1 MDFRI
6 PNLLKDSVMTQEVS
20 NTSLTRFNDEF
31 GAPSERAATKVRPFL
46 NSYVKEFIKNSPFAV
61 MSTSGAGGKCDAS
74 PKGGMPGFIKILDD
88 THLLLPDVAG
98 NKLFQSYAN
107 LDSNPNVG
115 ILFFIPGLDDTVRVN
130 GSASIISKEE
140 MEAQN
145 VSLQLYETDE
155 NSKHLQGIVIEV
167 QESYGHCPRAFK
179 FSKFWDVDTISKN
192 RDNRPIPARLDQF
205 SSK

>member
-1 MDFRI
+1 MA
-6 PNLLKDSVMTQEVS
+6 QEVG
-20 NTSLTRFNDEF
+20 NTFQTRFNEEF
-31 GAPSERAATKVRPFL
+31 GSPSERAATKVRPFL
-46 NSYVKEFIKNSPFAV
+46 NSYVKEFINNSPFAV
-61 MSTSGAGGKCDAS
+61 MATSGENGKCDAS

-98 NKLFQSYAN
+98 NKLFQSYSN
-107 LDSNPNVG
+107 LDNNPNVG

-140 MEAQN
+140 LEAQN

-155 NSKHLQGIVIEV
+155 NSKHLQGIIIEV

-179 FSKFWDVDTISKN
+179 FSKFWDVETINTN
-192 RDNRPIPARLDQF
+192 RSNRPISDRLDQF
-205 SSK
+205 SSN

>member
-1 MDFRI
+1 M
-6 PNLLKDSVMTQEVS
+6 SQEVG
-20 NTSLTRFNDEF
+20 NTFQTRFNEEF
-31 GAPSERAATKVRPFL
+31 GSPSERVATKVRPFL

-61 MSTSGAGGKCDAS
+61 MATSGENGKCDAS

-98 NKLFQSYAN
+98 NKLFQSYSN
-107 LDSNPNVG
+107 LDNNPNVG

-140 MEAQN
+140 LEAQN

-155 NSKHLQGIVIEV
+155 NSKHLQGIIIEV

-179 FSKFWDVDTISKN
+179 FSKFWDVETINTN
-192 RDNRPIPARLDQF
+192 RANRPISDRLDQF
-205 SSK
+205 SSN

>member
-1 MDFRI
+1 MAQD
-6 PNLLKDSVMTQEVS
+6 VG
-20 NTSLTRFNDEF
+20 NTFLTMFNEEF
-31 GAPSERAATKVRPFL
+31 GSASERAATKVRPFL

-61 MSTSGAGGKCDAS
+61 MATSGENGKCDAS

-98 NKLFQSYAN
+98 NKLFQSYSN
-107 LDSNPNVG
+107 LDNNPNVG

-140 MEAQN
+140 LEAQN

-155 NSKHLQGIVIEV
+155 NSKHLQGIIIEV

-179 FSKFWDVDTISKN
+179 FSKFWDVETINTN
-192 RDNRPIPARLDQF
+192 RSNRPISDRLDQF
-205 SSK
+205 SSN

>member
-1 MDFRI
+1 MA
-6 PNLLKDSVMTQEVS
+6 QEVG
-20 NTSLTRFNDEF
+20 NTFQTRFNEEF
-31 GAPSERAATKVRPFL
+31 GYPSERAATKVRPFL

-61 MSTSGAGGKCDAS
+61 MATSGENGKCDAS

-98 NKLFQSYAN
+98 NKLFQSYSN
-107 LDSNPNVG
+107 LDNNPNVG

-140 MEAQN
+140 LEAQN

-155 NSKHLQGIVIEV
+155 NSKHLQGIIIEV

-179 FSKFWDVDTISKN
+179 FSKFWDVETINTN
-192 RDNRPIPARLDQF
+192 RSNRPISDRLDQF
-205 SSK
+205 SSN

>member
-1 MDFRI
+1 
-6 PNLLKDSVMTQEVS
+6 MTQKVE
-20 NTSLTRFNDEF
+20 NNSLTRFNKEF

-46 NSYVKEFIKNSPFAV
+46 NSYVKEFIKHSPFAV
-61 MSTSGAGGKCDAS
+61 MATSGKNGECDAS

-98 NKLFQSYAN
+98 NKLFQSYSN
-107 LDSNPNVG
+107 IDHNPNIG

-140 MEAQN
+140 LEAQN
-145 VSLQLYETDE
+145 VSLLLFETDD
-155 NSKHLQGIVIEV
+155 NSKHLQGVVIEV

-179 FSKFWDVDTISKN
+179 FSKFWDVETISGN
-192 RDNRPIPARLDQF
+192 RTNRPISDRLDQF
-205 SSK
+205 SSQ